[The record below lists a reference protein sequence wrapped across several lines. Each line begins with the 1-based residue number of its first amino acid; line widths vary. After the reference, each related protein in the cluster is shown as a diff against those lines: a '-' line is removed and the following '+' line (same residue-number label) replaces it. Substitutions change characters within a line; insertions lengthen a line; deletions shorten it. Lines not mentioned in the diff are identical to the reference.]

1 MTDYVAD
8 FLTYLTR
15 ERRVSAHT
23 LDAYT
28 RDLSDILGFLQIHMG
43 DKLTKTNLKKIDDI
57 AIGSYLAARMKTV
70 SKSTLN
76 RRLSALRAFYKYLR
90 EFENIQNDAIL
101 TFKSLKAA
109 APTPRA
115 LKEADAFKV
124 LDAMAPSSVNPSK
137 VPFSE
142 RRNFMLFLL
151 IYGVGLRISE
161 ALSLTRTSVSGSDVR
176 VLGKGNKTRILPLPD
191 FVKSALTTY
200 LRARHGDADTAPL
213 FPGRDKN
220 KPMTARA
227 AQMALK
233 SLREKFDLPA
243 HLTPHA
249 LRHSFATHLL
259 QNGSDVRTVQEL
271 LGHASL
277 STTQRYLA
285 ADVAYLKKVRARS
298 HPLK

>member
-1 MTDYVAD
+1 MSE
-8 FLTYLTR
+8 FLTYLQR

-28 RDLSDILGFLQIHMG
+28 RDLADVLGFLAEHLG
-43 DKLTKTNLKKIDDI
+43 AGVDKKMLQSVDDV
-57 AIGSYLAARMKTV
+57 AVGSYLAARMKAV
-70 SKSTLN
+70 GKATLN

-90 EFENIQNDAIL
+90 EFEDIQNDDVL
-101 TFKSLKAA
+101 GFKGLKAA
-109 APTPRA
+109 APVPRA
-115 LKEADAFKV
+115 LKEGDTFKV
-124 LDAMAPSSVNPSK
+124 LEKMAPSSVNPSK

-161 ALSLTRTSVSGSDVR
+161 ALGLARADVLGRDVR
-176 VLGKGNKTRILPLPD
+176 VLGKGNKVRILPLPD
-191 FVKSALTTY
+191 FVQSALTTY
-200 LRARHGDADTAPL
+200 LRARHGDGDKAPL
-213 FPGRDKN
+213 FPGRDADKA
-220 KPMTARA
+220 MTARA

-233 SLREKFDLPA
+233 VLREEFDLPA

-285 ADVAYLKKVRARS
+285 ADIKYLQKVRDKA